1 MISGFLYTYII
12 LIFTYN
18 LKQMGLY
25 NKVLDFATKAH
36 EGQKRKYSDEDY
48 ITHPIAVATIVE
60 EHGGDIEMILA
71 ALLHDVIEDTDVTDI
86 ELLSFLHDN
95 MNEVMST
102 KVFECVIGLTDI
114 YTSEN
119 FPNWN
124 RAKRKA
130 LEATRLGWTTNYFIQ
145 TIKYADLFHNTLS
158 ITASDP
164 KFAKIY
170 LAEKKAMLDL
180 MVSGDSELRN
190 KCVNQIKSM

>member
-1 MISGFLYTYII
+1 M
-12 LIFTYN
+12 
-18 LKQMGLY
+18 KLY

-36 EGQKRKYSDEDY
+36 KGQKRKYSDEDY

-60 EHGGDIEMILA
+60 EHGGNIDMILA
-71 ALLHDVIEDTDVTDI
+71 ALLHDVIEDTEVTEV

-95 MNEVMST
+95 ISNSVRAT
-102 KVFECVIGLTDI
+102 KVFEFVMGLTDV

-119 FPNWN
+119 FPHWN
-124 RAKRKA
+124 RAKRKN
-130 LEATRLGWTTNYFIQ
+130 LEAIRLGWATNYSVQ

-158 ITASDP
+158 ITAHDP

-180 MVSGDSELRN
+180 MVSGNSELRN
-190 KCVNQIKSM
+190 KCVNQIK